1 MAGKFL
7 KFFSPFVRAMPE
19 IKQPQREVS
28 FKEKF
33 IWTAVVLIIY
43 LIMSNIRLF
52 GINFEQSTD
61 YFFWLRVILASQRGM
76 LTELGIG
83 PIVTAGLIMQLLLG
97 SRIINVNMA
106 DPYDRAMFSGA
117 QKVLAVFLT
126 IFNAVAYILGGAFG
140 SLTGPE
146 GIGISGAF
154 FIFFQLLF
162 AGIIII
168 LLDELLQ
175 KGWGLG
181 SGVSLFIA
189 AGVAG
194 QIFWNCFSFFPTPSP
209 SADPPGDGLPRGIVI
224 AFFTALFDNDPN
236 TTLGTILLRGSY
248 PSLIGIITTVA
259 IFLLVIWF
267 ESTRVEIPLAY
278 RGYRGFKGK
287 YPMKLLYVSNIPV
300 ILVNALYAN
309 FLFFGQLLAGPASA
323 IRSSNGGLIDDFWV
337 DLIGKF
343 RIEEGAGGLAGQ
355 QLIPESGLVYLLTP
369 PLGIDQLAADP
380 FRAVFYFLI
389 LLILCIFL
397 GRVWVEV
404 SGLAPRDIANQIID
418 SKMQI
423 PGFRSSGKIIE
434 RILKRYI
441 PTLVILNGIIV
452 ASLSFFADSLRALS
466 SGTGLLIAIG
476 IIQNY
481 GETIAKELAA
491 VQYPGLRAMLG
502 MD

>member
-7 KFFSPFVRAMPE
+7 RFFSPFVKAMPE

-33 IWTAVVLIIY
+33 IWTAIVLIIY
-43 LIMSNIRLF
+43 VVLSNIPLY
-52 GINFEQSTD
+52 GVNLEESTD
-61 YFFWLRVILASQRGM
+61 YFYWLRVILASQRGT

-83 PIVTAGLIMQLLLG
+83 PIVTSGLIMQLLLG

-106 DPYDRAMFSGA
+106 DPYDRAMFSGS

-126 IFNAVAYILGGAFG
+126 IFNALAYILGGAFG
-140 SLTGPE
+140 RLDE
-146 GIGISGAF
+146 IGIQGAF

-189 AGVAG
+189 AGVSG
-194 QIFWNCFSFFPTPSP
+194 QIFWNCFSWIPAQDT
-209 SADPPGDGLPRGIVI
+209 LPRGIVI
-224 AFFTALFDNDPN
+224 AFFSVLFDGDPN
-236 TTLGTILLRGSY
+236 TNLGQLVLRGSF
-248 PSLIGIITTVA
+248 PSLIGIFTTIG

-309 FLFFGQLLAGPASA
+309 ILFFGQLFAGPYSIVRAE
-323 IRSSNGGLIDDFWV
+323 NGGLIPDFWV
-337 DLIGKF
+337 DLIGVF
-343 RIEEGAGGLAGQ
+343 RIEESTGTVGGQ
-355 QLIPESGLVYLLTP
+355 QLIPIKGLIYLLTP
-369 PLGIDQLAADP
+369 PLGIDQVAADP
-380 FRAVFYFLI
+380 FRAVFY
-389 LLILCIFL
+389 LLVFVFLCIIL

-404 SGLAPRDIANQIID
+404 SGLAPRDIADQIID
-418 SKMQI
+418 SKMQV
-423 PGFRSSGKIIE
+423 PGFRSSSKIIE

-441 PTLVILNGIIV
+441 PTLVILNGIII
-452 ASLSFFADSLRALS
+452 ALLSFTADTLRALT

-476 IIQNY
+476 IIHNY
-481 GETIAKELAA
+481 AETISKELAA
-491 VQYPGLRAMLG
+491 SQYPGMRAMLG

>member
-1 MAGKFL
+1 MAGRFL

-19 IKQPQREVS
+19 IKNPQREVS

-43 LIMSNIRLF
+43 LIMGNIRLY
-52 GINFEQSTD
+52 GINLKESTD
-61 YFFWLRVILASQRGM
+61 YFYWLRVILASQRGT

-83 PIVTAGLIMQLLLG
+83 PIVTSGLIMQLLLG
-97 SRIINVNMA
+97 SRIIKVDMS

-126 IFNAVAYILGGAFG
+126 IFNAIAYLIGGAFG
-140 SLTGPE
+140 PITGE
-146 GIGISGAF
+146 GGIGLQGAVF
-154 FIFFQLLF
+154 VFIQLLF
-162 AGIIII
+162 SGIIII

-194 QIFWNCFSFFPTPSP
+194 QIFWNSFSFVPAP
-209 SADPPGDGLPRGIVI
+209 DGVPRGAIV
-224 AFFTALFDNDPN
+224 AFFTVLFDDNSS
-236 TTLGTILLRGSY
+236 THLGTIFLRGRY
-248 PSLIGIITTVA
+248 PSLLGVFTTVL
-259 IFLLVIWF
+259 ILFIVIWF

-309 FLFFGQLLAGPASA
+309 ILFFGQVLAGPDS
-323 IRSSNGGLIDDFWV
+323 GLRGHGYDFWI

-343 RIEEGAGGLAGQ
+343 KSPSPEENGMGQ
-355 QLIPESGLVYLLTP
+355 QLIPKSGLVYLLTP
-369 PLGIDQLAADP
+369 PLGIDQLGADP
-380 FRAVFYFLI
+380 FKAI
-389 LLILCIFL
+389 LYLFIFIFLCIML
-397 GRVWVEV
+397 GRIWVEV
-404 SGLAPRDIANQIID
+404 SGLSPRDIAGQIID
-418 SKMQI
+418 SQMQI

-441 PTLVILNGIIV
+441 PTLVILNGIII
-452 ASLSFFADSLRALS
+452 AGLSFFADSLGALT
-466 SGTGLLIAIG
+466 SGTGLLISIG
-476 IIQNY
+476 IIHNY
-481 GETIAKELAA
+481 AETISKELAA
-491 VQYPGLRAMLG
+491 AQYPGMRALLG
-502 MD
+502 LD

>member
-7 KFFSPFVRAMPE
+7 KFFSPFVKALPE
-19 IKQPQREVS
+19 VKQPQREVS
-28 FKEKF
+28 FREKF
-33 IWTAVVLIIY
+33 IWTALVLIIY
-43 LIMSNIRLF
+43 LILSNIPLY
-52 GINFEQSTD
+52 GVSVEESTD
-61 YFFWLRVILASQRGM
+61 YFYWLRVILASQRGT

-83 PIVTAGLIMQLLLG
+83 PIVTSGLIMQLLLG

-126 IFNAVAYILGGAFG
+126 IFNSVAYILGGAFG
-140 SLTGPE
+140 PLYE
-146 GIGISGAF
+146 IGIGGAF
-154 FIFFQLLF
+154 LIFFQLLF

-194 QIFWNCFSFFPTPSP
+194 QVFWNTFSFVPTPLA
-209 SADPPGDGLPRGIVI
+209 ADGGDGLPRGVIV
-224 AFFTALFDNDPN
+224 AFFTALFDSNPN
-236 TTLGTILLRGSY
+236 NLEQLGGLVWRFGTY
-248 PSLIGIITTVA
+248 PSLVGILTTTLILFIV
-259 IFLLVIWF
+259 VWF

-278 RGYRGFKGK
+278 RGTRGFKGK

-309 FLFFGQLLAGPASA
+309 FLFFGQLLAGPESGL
-323 IRSSNGGLIDDFWV
+323 RVTNGGLIPDFWV
-337 DLIGKF
+337 NLIGIF
-343 RIEEGAGGLAGQ
+343 RVEQGTGPVAGTQLVPIGGL
-355 QLIPESGLVYLLTP
+355 IYYFTP
-369 PLGIDQLAADP
+369 PLGPLEVIGDP
-380 FRAVFYFLI
+380 VRAIIYLVVFI
-389 LLILCIFL
+389 VLCILL

-404 SGLAPRDIANQIID
+404 SGLAPRDIAGQIVD
-418 SKMQI
+418 SKMHV
-423 PGFRSSGKIIE
+423 PGFRSSSKIIE

-441 PTLVILNGIIV
+441 PTLVILNGIII
-452 ASLSFFADSLRALS
+452 ACLSFTADSLRALT

-476 IIQNY
+476 IIHQY

-491 VQYPGLRAMLG
+491 SQYPGMRALLG

>member
-33 IWTAVVLIIY
+33 VWTAIVLIIY
-43 LIMSNIRLF
+43 LILSNIPLY
-52 GINFEQSTD
+52 GVNLAESTD
-61 YFFWLRVILASQRGM
+61 YFYWLRVILASQRGT

-83 PIVTAGLIMQLLLG
+83 PIVTSGLIMQLLLG
-97 SRIINVNMA
+97 SRLINVNMS

-126 IFNAVAYILGGAFG
+126 IFNAIAYIAGGAFG
-140 SLTGPE
+140 KVLGE
-146 GIGISGAF
+146 GGIGLPGAV

-194 QIFWNCFSFFPTPSP
+194 QIFWNSFSFVPAP
-209 SADPPGDGLPRGIVI
+209 DGLPRGIVI
-224 AFFTALFDNDPN
+224 AFFTALFDNKPE
-236 TTLGTILLRGSY
+236 THLGKVLLRGGY
-248 PSLIGIITTVA
+248 PSLIGIITTV
-259 IFLLVIWF
+259 IILILVIWF
-267 ESTRVEIPLAY
+267 ESTRIEIPLAY

-309 FLFFGQLLAGPASA
+309 FLFFGQLLAGPEAA
-323 IRSSNGGLIDDFWV
+323 LRASNGGVIPDFWIN
-337 DLIGKF
+337 LIGKF
-343 RIEEGAGGLAGQ
+343 QFQESGVEGMGGQLVPTGGL
-355 QLIPESGLVYLLTP
+355 IYLLTP
-369 PLGIDQLAADP
+369 PLGIDQLAENP
-380 FRAVFYFLI
+380 LRAVIYLVIFIFL
-389 LLILCIFL
+389 CVML

-404 SGLAPRDIANQIID
+404 SGLAPRDIAGQIID
-418 SKMQI
+418 SQMQV
-423 PGFRSSGKIIE
+423 PGFRSSAKIIE

-441 PTLVILNGIIV
+441 PTLVILNGIII
-452 ASLSFFADSLRALS
+452 ACLSFTADSLRALT

-476 IIQNY
+476 IVHQY

-491 VQYPGLRAMLG
+491 YQYPGMRALLG
-502 MD
+502 LD

>member
-1 MAGKFL
+1 MAGRFL

-19 IKQPQREVS
+19 IRQPQREVS

-43 LIMSNIRLF
+43 LIMSNIPLY
-52 GINFEQSTD
+52 GVQLEQSTD
-61 YFFWLRVILASQRGM
+61 YFYWLRVILASQRGT

-97 SRIINVNMA
+97 SKIINVNMA

-126 IFNAVAYILGGAFG
+126 IFNAIAYLVGGAFG
-140 SLTGPE
+140 RLGGAE
-146 GIGISGAF
+146 GIGILDAV
-154 FIFFQLLF
+154 FIFVQLLF
-162 AGIIII
+162 AGIVII

-194 QIFWNCFSFFPTPSP
+194 QIFWNSFSFLPAPQ
-209 SADPPGDGLPRGIVI
+209 PPEGDGLPRGIII
-224 AFFTALFDNDPN
+224 AFFSALFDPDIN
-236 TTLGTILLRGSY
+236 LGTLLIRGRLPSLLGLFTTIIILL
-248 PSLIGIITTVA
+248 V
-259 IFLLVIWF
+259 VIWF
-267 ESTRVEIPLAY
+267 ESTRIEIPLAY

-309 FLFFGQLLAGPASA
+309 LLFFGQLLAGPDSA
-323 IRSSNGGLIDDFWV
+323 LRLDNGGLIPDIWL
-337 DLIGKF
+337 DLIGSF
-343 RIEEGAGGLAGQ
+343 RSESAGVGMGG
-355 QLIPESGLVYLLTP
+355 QLIPEGGLIFYMTP
-369 PLGIDQLAADP
+369 PLGLEQFLDRPD
-380 FRAVFYFLI
+380 RAIIYLMIFIV
-389 LLILCIFL
+389 LCILL

-404 SGLAPRDIANQIID
+404 SGLAPRDIAGQIID
-418 SKMQI
+418 SKMQV
-423 PGFRSSGKIIE
+423 PGFRSSEKIIE

-441 PTLVILNGIIV
+441 PTLIILNGIIIAV
-452 ASLSFFADSLRALS
+452 LSFFADSLGALT
-466 SGTGLLIAIG
+466 SGTGLLISIG
-476 IIQNY
+476 IIHSY
-481 GETIAKELAA
+481 AETISREFAA
-491 VQYPGLRAMLG
+491 AQYPGLRGFLG

>member
-43 LIMSNIRLF
+43 LILSNIPLY
-52 GINFEQSTD
+52 GVSLEQSTD
-61 YFFWLRVILASQRGM
+61 YFYWLRVILASQRGT

-83 PIVTAGLIMQLLLG
+83 PIVTSGLIMQLLLG

-126 IFNAVAYILGGAFG
+126 IFNAVAYIMGGAFG
-140 SLTGPE
+140 PLYE
-146 GIGISGAF
+146 IGIDGAF

-194 QIFWNCFSFFPTPSP
+194 QIFWNSFSFIP
-209 SADPPGDGLPRGIVI
+209 ANDGIPRGVVI
-224 AFFTALFDNDPN
+224 AFFSVLFDNNPDTN
-236 TTLGTILLRGSY
+236 LGTILLRGDF
-248 PSLIGIITTVA
+248 PSILGIVTTVG
-259 IFLLVIWF
+259 IFFLVIWF

-309 FLFFGQLLAGPASA
+309 ILFFGQLLAGPGSALRASQ
-323 IRSSNGGLIDDFWV
+323 GGLIPDFWIN
-337 DLIGKF
+337 LIGVF
-343 RIEEGAGGLAGQ
+343 TERPGTDPSLGGQLVPTGGL
-355 QLIPESGLVYLLTP
+355 IYLLTP
-369 PLGIDQLAADP
+369 PLGLDNLIADP
-380 FRAVFYFLI
+380 LRAVIY
-389 LLILCIFL
+389 LLIFIALCILL

-418 SKMQI
+418 SKMQV
-423 PGFRSSGKIIE
+423 PGFRSSSKIIE

-441 PTLVILNGIIV
+441 PTLVILNGIII
-452 ASLSFFADSLRALS
+452 AGLSFFADSLGALT
-466 SGTGLLIAIG
+466 SGTGLLISIG
-476 IIQNY
+476 IIHQY
-481 GETIAKELAA
+481 AETISKELAA
-491 VQYPGLRAMLG
+491 AQYPGMRALLG

>member
-7 KFFSPFVRAMPE
+7 KFFSPFVKAMPE
-19 IKQPQREVS
+19 IKQPQREVT

-33 IWTAVVLIIY
+33 IWTAVVLLIY
-43 LIMSNIRLF
+43 LILSNIPLY
-52 GINFEQSTD
+52 GVELEESTD
-61 YFFWLRVILASQRGM
+61 YFYWLRVILASQRGT

-83 PIVTAGLIMQLLLG
+83 PIVTSGLIMQLLLG
-97 SRIINVNMA
+97 SRIIKVNMA

-126 IFNAVAYILGGAFG
+126 IFNSIAYIMGGAFG
-140 SLTGPE
+140 SLSE
-146 GIGISGAF
+146 IGIQGVF

-162 AGIIII
+162 SGIIII
-168 LLDELLQ
+168 LLDEVLQ

-181 SGVSLFIA
+181 SGISLFIA

-194 QIFWNCFSFFPTPSP
+194 QIFWNCFSFIPAP
-209 SADPPGDGLPRGIVI
+209 DGVPRGIVI
-224 AFFTALFDNDPN
+224 AFFTVLFDGDSSTN
-236 TTLGTILLRGSY
+236 LGTIFLRGSY
-248 PSLIGIITTVA
+248 PSILGIFTTVG
-259 IFLLVIWF
+259 IFLIVIWF

-309 FLFFGQLLAGPASA
+309 VLFFGQLLAGPSSTIRA
-323 IRSSNGGLIDDFWV
+323 INGGPIPDFWV
-337 DLIGKF
+337 NLIGEF
-343 RIEEGAGGLAGQ
+343 DIVTGNGAGTGN
-355 QLIPESGLVYLLTP
+355 QLVPKSGLIYLLSP
-369 PLGIDQLAADP
+369 PLGLDQVAADP
-380 FRAVFYFLI
+380 FRAVFY
-389 LLILCIFL
+389 LLIFVFLCIML

-418 SKMQI
+418 SKMAV
-423 PGFRSSGKIIE
+423 PGFRSSSKIIE

-441 PTLVILNGIIV
+441 PTLVILNGIIIAV
-452 ASLSFFADSLRALS
+452 LSFTADTLRALT

-476 IIQNY
+476 IIHNY
-481 GETIAKELAA
+481 AETISKELAA
-491 VQYPGLRAMLG
+491 TQYPGMRGMLG
-502 MD
+502 LD